1 MSFKIKQ
8 RPTGF
13 KKLLLATK
21 KRADPGVGKFAI
33 TEAWLWFVLSLR
45 HIHRRQLV
53 TRTGAPL
60 WDGQASLRG
69 KTVLL
74 FAPQSFAKALAYGR
88 RRWPAF
94 QGYGDFLGY
103 LR

>member
-33 TEAWLWFVLSLR
+33 TEAWLRFVR
-45 HIHRRQLV
+45 QIHRRQLV

-103 LR
+103 PR